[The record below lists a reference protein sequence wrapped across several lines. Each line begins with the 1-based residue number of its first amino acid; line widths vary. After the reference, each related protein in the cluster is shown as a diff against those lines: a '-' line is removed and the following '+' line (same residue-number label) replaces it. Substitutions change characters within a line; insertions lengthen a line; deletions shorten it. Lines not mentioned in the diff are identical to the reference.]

1 MKELS
6 TDDSYNWER
15 KDVTGYDVD
24 AYLGIDKCAN
34 LDKELWIK
42 LGNCMWRKHQSV
54 YQDHLIYICNN
65 ILKPFRVEILRY
77 AEQVQEMHDLAK
89 HLHTLSLKGESYEAD
104 NWKVHDKT
112 LYVDGI

>member
-1 MKELS
+1 
-6 TDDSYNWER
+6 
-15 KDVTGYDVD
+15 
-24 AYLGIDKCAN
+24 
-34 LDKELWIK
+34 
-42 LGNCMWRKHQSV
+42 MWRKHRSV

-112 LYVDGI
+112 LYVDGIWVAIKYRLPSSIQDELEDKQ